1 MARFKYIGR
10 DRKGK
15 RKGAITASS
24 KREAV
29 RLLKEQGIR
38 TLEITEV
45 PETIFTKEFS
55 LGSPVKLRDFVVYLR
70 QFATLIKAGVTIVDS
85 TKILAAQTES
95 KALKRALLEVAQG
108 VREGK
113 SFSEAAAGQPKIFP
127 PMFINMVKAG
137 EAGGNLDESLEIL
150 ADHFEKQNNVRA
162 KIISSLAYPTV
173 VLIIAIAVVIFL
185 LVSVVP
191 RFVSMFADFGG
202 ELPRLTQYTIA
213 ASEFMQVYW
222 WMVLLIFLLLVIVIA
237 LMRKNEQTKYYLDY
251 LLLKLPIIGKMFQ
264 KASISKMTRT
274 LSSLVANAVPILE
287 AVKLVEEVGENEVI
301 ARVLRE
307 SHDSLQRG
315 RSMTEPMRGH
325 WAFPPLVTQMIS
337 IGEQTGSLDTMLG
350 KVADFYEEE
359 VENSTERLKS
369 LLEPLTIVILAVLVG
384 LIIISI
390 VVPMFE
396 LYGQIR

>member
-1 MARFKYIGR
+1 M
-10 DRKGK
+10 
-15 RKGAITASS
+15 
-24 KREAV
+24 
-29 RLLKEQGIR
+29 
-38 TLEITEV
+38 
-45 PETIFTKEFS
+45 
-55 LGSPVKLRDFVVYLR
+55 KLRDFVVYLR

-95 KALKRALLEVAQG
+95 KALKRALLEVEQG
-108 VREGK
+108 LREGR

-264 KASISKMTRT
+264 K
-274 LSSLVANAVPILE
+274 LLF
-287 AVKLVEEVGENEVI
+287 
-301 ARVLRE
+301 
-307 SHDSLQRG
+307 QR
-315 RSMTEPMRGH
+315 
-325 WAFPPLVTQMIS
+325 
-337 IGEQTGSLDTMLG
+337 
-350 KVADFYEEE
+350 
-359 VENSTERLKS
+359 
-369 LLEPLTIVILAVLVG
+369 
-384 LIIISI
+384 
-390 VVPMFE
+390 
-396 LYGQIR
+396 